1 VDSLTVHYLA
11 RELDEAWRGRRVASF
26 VLESRTRAAL
36 VGAAGSITVRF
47 DLSRPECRVHRA
59 RQISDREPLDG
70 YEITGVM
77 APVDDR
83 RIVVQLIKPGKFRG
97 SAARAADLSISLRPN
112 ARGAALVS
120 DGGHRFG
127 AVGAPLPAAVEPRP
141 LLSGEELHA
150 AAAAGD
156 PHALLQG
163 RWMSTVIAKWLLSE
177 PRKVVER
184 YERIAALEPAR
195 PARCDGLLL
204 PFPFCDDAQAADSLI
219 DVAPEPEGSP
229 PSRASDSRDR
239 AIAKMRIELER
250 AAEAPRIRAA
260 ADGLMALAEGSAL
273 PASLTLPDG
282 SPFALSAR
290 VGDTA
295 ASLAG
300 RLYARARAMDRASST
315 LPARIA
321 ELEARTA
328 QEVPVRRQGSAARAE
343 PEEPRQPY
351 RRYTSRGGLEIR
363 VGKSAAD
370 NDALTF
376 HASSPDDVWLHA
388 GGASGS
394 HVVLRWTQE
403 GPPPAAD
410 LEEAAML
417 AAWHSRARGS
427 AVVPVT
433 WTRRRYVRKARRSAP
448 GSVVVSRAETVFARP
463 TAAAVRAIRDRG

>member
-1 VDSLTVHYLA
+1 MDSLTVHYLA

-26 VLESRTRAAL
+26 ALESRVRAAVL
-36 VGAAGSITVRF
+36 GAAGSITVRF

-59 RQISDREPLDG
+59 QPIKDRGPLDG
-70 YEITGVM
+70 YEIAGVM

-83 RIVVQLIKPGKFRG
+83 RIVVRLIKPGKFRG
-97 SAARAADLSISLRPN
+97 SAARGADLSVSLRPN
-112 ARGAALVS
+112 ARGAALVGN
-120 DGGHRFG
+120 GGHRFG
-127 AVGAPLPAAVEPRP
+127 AVGAPLPTPVEPRP
-141 LLSGEELHA
+141 LLSEEMLHA

-156 PHALLQG
+156 AHALLQG

-177 PRKVVER
+177 PGMVVER
-184 YERIAALEPAR
+184 YERIVALEPAR

-204 PFPFCDDAQAADSLI
+204 PFPFCNDAQPTESLI
-219 DVAPEPEGSP
+219 DVASEAAEAP
-229 PSRASDSRDR
+229 PLRASDSRDR
-239 AIAKMRIELER
+239 AIAKMRLELER

-260 ADGLMALAEGSAL
+260 ADGLMALAEGAAL
-273 PASLTLPDG
+273 PESLTLPDG
-282 SPFALSAR
+282 SPFELTAR
-290 VGDTA
+290 LGDTA
-295 ASLAG
+295 ASVAE
-300 RLYARARAMDRASST
+300 RLYARARAMDRARST

-321 ELEARTA
+321 ELEARTE
-328 QEVPVRRQGSAARAE
+328 QHVPMRRQGSPPGAE
-343 PEEPRQPY
+343 QEEPRQPY
-351 RRYTSRGGLEIR
+351 RRYTSCGGLEIR

-370 NDALTF
+370 NDELTF

-388 GGASGS
+388 GGVSGS

-417 AAWHSRARGS
+417 AAWHSQARGS

-463 TAAAVRAIRDRG
+463 TDSAVRAIRDRG